1 MSLLTTFLQIPLLFN
16 SLCVFLRAEIFSAVV
31 TSNKGFRPF
40 CRDCPWRFSNVMF
53 PFHIFTEQY
62 RNPEPNPNKEIC
74 SSHIKS
80 ISIIPS
86 SRSSYPWITERFPS
100 KPPLRNW
107 GPWSLVRPKLSKHN
121 LLYSHYR
128 SEYNRRVHDLILTN
142 SIFVNQYI
150 AHGSWANSSRNK
162 KLWHHSPP
170 PPASHWTGHKQVCLL
185 PHSPSNWIWWNT
197 FFQYKLKIWYHQ
209 LTSYSHPGSWALSQY
224 FLLIQPVSNSIIN
237 QTGHSY

>member
-1 MSLLTTFLQIPLLFN
+1 MSPLTTFLQIPLLFN
-16 SLCVFLRAEIFSAVV
+16 SLCVFLRAEILSAVV

-107 GPWSLVRPKLSKHN
+107 GPRSLVRPKLSKHN
-121 LLYSHYR
+121 LLYSHQR
-128 SEYNRRVHDLILTN
+128 SEYNRRVHDLIPTN
-142 SIFVNQYI
+142 TIFVNQYM
-150 AHGSWANSSRNK
+150 AHGAWAKLSRHQNYGTI
-162 KLWHHSPP
+162 H
-170 PPASHWTGHKQVCLL
+170 LL
-185 PHSPSNWIWWNT
+185 HPRVIELDKSK
-197 FFQYKLKIWYHQ
+197 FFSFPTHLQTNDSDEILFFRYKLKIQYHQ
-209 LTSYSHPGSWALSQY
+209 MTSYSHPGSWALS
-224 FLLIQPVSNSIIN
+224 
-237 QTGHSY
+237 

>member
-1 MSLLTTFLQIPLLFN
+1 MFPLTTLIQIPLLFN
-16 SLCVFLRAEIFSAVV
+16 PLCVFLRAEIFSAVV

-86 SRSSYPWITERFPS
+86 SRSSYPWISERFPS

-107 GPWSLVRPKLSKHN
+107 GPWSLVWPKLSKHN
-121 LLYSHYR
+121 LLSIIIAQT
-128 SEYNRRVHDLILTN
+128 EYNWRVHYLISTK

-150 AHGSWANSSRNK
+150 AHGSWAKSSSKTRGEAQCV
-162 KLWHHSPP
+162 HVHE
-170 PPASHWTGHKQVCLL
+170 T
-185 PHSPSNWIWWNT
+185 
-197 FFQYKLKIWYHQ
+197 
-209 LTSYSHPGSWALSQY
+209 
-224 FLLIQPVSNSIIN
+224 
-237 QTGHSY
+237 